1 MLIITRV
8 YIPSLFIYL
17 HYIKRFVLSS
27 IHCSFPTRMSHEKIY
42 AISDLHVDQVEN
54 MKWVEQLSN
63 DKYLNDTIIIAG
75 EGFI

>member
-1 MLIITRV
+1 M
-8 YIPSLFIYL
+8 
-17 HYIKRFVLSS
+17 
-27 IHCSFPTRMSHEKIY
+27 RMSHEKIY

-75 EGFI
+75 ERFIFSDRVIFVNSR

>member
-1 MLIITRV
+1 
-8 YIPSLFIYL
+8 
-17 HYIKRFVLSS
+17 
-27 IHCSFPTRMSHEKIY
+27 MSHEKIY

-75 EGFI
+75 ERFIFSDRIIFVNSR